1 MQDDVE
7 RLTGEL
13 DVLTTE
19 FVRRK
24 HAMELW
30 REQVAAA
37 QSEENGVF
45 AQPPPTNDSEAAA
58 VLARRAYLRAIIA
71 DFPDMQSLW
80 LDPKFGAKVQLSNAV
95 SNKRFALDKAKEA
108 ADPNRTEQLKDYRR
122 ADSELAWRRANGEI
136 W

>member
-37 QSEENGVF
+37 QSEENSVF

-58 VLARRAYLRAIIA
+58 DWARSAYLRAIIA
-71 DFPDMQSLW
+71 DFLDRPSIW
-80 LDPKFGAKVQLSNAV
+80 LD
-95 SNKRFALDKAKEA
+95 
-108 ADPNRTEQLKDYRR
+108 
-122 ADSELAWRRANGEI
+122 W
-136 W
+136 